1 MGKAFSRL
9 KMAVNWLYCRGRGG
23 TAETFIM
30 GRAGL
35 LKAGWLNTFNL
46 FIGEACLIFNWR
58 ELNLSLLEEPILSL
72 LEEFDLI
79 NHPLNL

>member
-1 MGKAFSRL
+1 
-9 KMAVNWLYCRGRGG
+9 MAVNWLYCRGG

-35 LKAGWLNTFNL
+35 LKAGWLNTFIYWRNL
-46 FIGEACLIFNWR
+46 CKSLIGGNFVNLYWR
-58 ELNLSLLEEPILSL
+58 KLVLSL

-79 NHPLNL
+79 LNCNNKLN

>member
-9 KMAVNWLYCRGRGG
+9 KMAVNWLYCRGG

-35 LKAGWLNTFNL
+35 LKAGMAKPTN
-46 FIGEACLIFNWR
+46 IFMGKNIFVC
-58 ELNLSLLEEPILSL
+58 NGP
-72 LEEFDLI
+72 
-79 NHPLNL
+79 NC

>member
-30 GRAGL
+30 GLAGL
-35 LKAGWLNTFNL
+35 LKAGWPNP
-46 FIGEACLIFNWR
+46 LIFFMER
-58 ELNLSLLEEPILSL
+58 ISLFVMDRTAKSS
-72 LEEFDLI
+72 
-79 NHPLNL
+79 NG